1 MSCKS
6 RRLRVLSL
14 WIASIVLLQ
23 TVAAGQSGSGLAI
36 QILEAKPGQNLIA
49 QELPPMKVRVLDR
62 TGRALSGANVLFVAP
77 EEGPTGQFLPDAS
90 QVNIATDAEGMA
102 TTPRFRTNSEV
113 GDYQI
118 QVVASYKTSSSRVII
133 PQSNVLKRK
142 SSSKKIMIITSVI
155 GGAAAAALAA
165 RGGNSGPASSALGA
179 LATPTLTLG
188 GESPVGIS
196 TPTLAAPP
204 PASTT
209 SVVTPSGTSLVNGA
223 TSPSTGATVSP
234 IEVVQPVASTPPPV
248 SIVPTPSPIS
258 SVCALMPVKSNKKDC
273 R

>member
-62 TGRALSGANVLFVAP
+62 TGRALPGANVLFVAP

-102 TTPRFRTNSEV
+102 ITPRFRTNSEV

-142 SSSKKIMIITSVI
+142 SSHKKIMIITAVI

-165 RGGNSGPASSALGA
+165 KGGNSGPASSALGT

-188 GESPVGIS
+188 GESPVSIS
-196 TPTLAAPP
+196 TTAA
-204 PASTT
+204 ASTT
-209 SVVTPSGTSLVNGA
+209 SVDTTNGAFLTGA
-223 TSPSTGATVSP
+223 TSSPKGTTAST
-234 IEVVQPVASTPPPV
+234 IEVVQ
-248 SIVPTPSPIS
+248 
-258 SVCALMPVKSNKKDC
+258 
-273 R
+273 